1 MRTLTLNKST
11 QGVIIQLNSDSELVA
26 VNYVKRLNQKVT
38 IEVED
43 ACNNARFI
51 SDGERAYPKYTN
63 RPSCMGMKLL
73 LGRLAKE
80 GKL

>member
-43 ACNNARFI
+43 ECNDTFFNEGMI
-51 SDGERAYPKYTN
+51 VYDKYTK
-63 RPSCMGMKLL
+63 RPSCIGMKLL

>member
-1 MRTLTLNKST
+1 MRKVTLNKST
-11 QGVIIQLNSDSELVA
+11 QGVIIQLNANSELTA

-43 ACNNARFI
+43 ECNDRFFNEGMVLY
-51 SDGERAYPKYTN
+51 DKYTK
-63 RPSCMGMKLL
+63 RPSCVGMKLL
-73 LGRLAKE
+73 LGRLSKG